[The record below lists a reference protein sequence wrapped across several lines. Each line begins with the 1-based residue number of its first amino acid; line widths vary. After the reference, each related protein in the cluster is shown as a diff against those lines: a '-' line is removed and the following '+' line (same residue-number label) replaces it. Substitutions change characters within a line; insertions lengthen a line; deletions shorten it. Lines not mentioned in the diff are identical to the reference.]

1 MPKNLKVKFILISLL
16 VVFCV
21 WVIYPI
27 NEKIN
32 LGLDLQGGMFLTLR
46 VDMSKLPDSIK
57 PEVRS
62 DIVNRT
68 IEIIRKRIDQL
79 GVKEPSISR
88 QGADRIIVQ
97 LPGVTDRKRALKL
110 IGRTAQLEFRLVS
123 DDENKLNQAL
133 AGQMPVGYELKQDD
147 EGNDLL
153 VEISSVMTGDSL
165 SDAVL
170 SRDSYGRSSVKLDF
184 TPKGAILFSN
194 ITGANV
200 NRQLAVV
207 LDGEIYSAPV
217 IRERISGGTAEITGN
232 FSIEEAKDLSTVL
245 RTGALP
251 APIIFGEERTVGPLL
266 GQDSIKSGVNAT
278 IIGGIAVVTFMAIYY
293 CIGGLLANVALCLNI
308 LLVLAALVMM
318 KATLTLPGI
327 AGIGLT
333 IGMAVDANVLIN
345 ERIREELLQGKSTR
359 AAINNGYGRAFPAI
373 IDSNVTTIIAAILLV
388 WLGSGPIRGFGLT
401 LIIGL
406 LASMFTSI
414 VVTKL
419 LIDIICLK
427 WKKLSL
433 KMMQLIPPTKIDF
446 IKIRWICYSISF
458 IFLAVGMSFFMQ
470 KGEANYG
477 IDFTGGA
484 IQEFKFEQPI
494 QIDALRDAM
503 DDIGL
508 GDALIQQ
515 DSKDPSI
522 VILRTEKNKA
532 DEMIEGFAAY
542 FPENKAEV
550 LSIDSV
556 GPVVGEL
563 LKKNASMALLL
574 AMVGIC
580 LYIWI
585 RFRDFVYGVAGLV
598 ALFHDVLVAVAVC
611 SLTNRPID
619 LLMVTAFM
627 TVAGYSIND
636 TVVIFDRI
644 RENIRIR
651 RKTSFKDI
659 INISINQTLGRTLWT
674 SVTTIAIVAS
684 LYFLGGKVLHN
695 FAFIMLIGFV
705 SGIYSTIFIASPLV
719 YAWENK
725 K

>member
-1 MPKNLKVKFILISLL
+1 MPKNLKTKFILISLL
-16 VVFCV
+16 MGFCV
-21 WVIYPI
+21 WVIHPLKD
-27 NEKIN
+27 KIN
-32 LGLDLQGGMFLTLR
+32 LGLDLQGGMFLTLQ
-46 VDMSKLPDSIK
+46 VDMSKLPANIK
-57 PEVRS
+57 PDVRN
-62 DIVNRT
+62 DIVDRT

-97 LPGVTDRKRALKL
+97 LPGVTDRSRARKL

-123 DDENKLNQAL
+123 NDANKLKEAL
-133 AGQMPVGYELKQDD
+133 AGQIPVGYELKQDED
-147 EGNDLL
+147 GKNLL
-153 VEISSVMTGDSL
+153 IEITAVMTGDSL
-165 SDAVL
+165 ADAVL

-184 TPKGAILFSN
+184 TPKGALLFSN
-194 ITGANV
+194 ITGANI

-207 LDGEIYSAPV
+207 LDGEIYSAPN
-217 IRERISGGTAEITGN
+217 IRERISGGSAEITGN
-232 FSIEEAKDLSTVL
+232 FSVEEAKDLSTVL

-266 GQDSIKSGVNAT
+266 GQDSIKSGVSAT
-278 IIGGIAVVTFMAIYY
+278 IIGGIAVVLFMAIYY
-293 CIGGLLANVALCLNI
+293 FIGGLLANIALVLNI
-308 LLVLAALVMM
+308 LIVLAALVIM

-345 ERIREELLQGKSTR
+345 ERIREELAQGKSTR
-359 AAINNGYGRAFPAI
+359 TAINNGYGRAFPAI
-373 IDSNVTTIIAAILLV
+373 FDSNVTTIIAAILLV

-414 VVTKL
+414 VVTKM
-419 LIDIICLK
+419 LIDMMSLK
-427 WKKLSL
+427 WKNLPL
-433 KMMQLIPPTKIDF
+433 KMMQLIPSTTIDF
-446 IKIRWICYSISF
+446 IKIRWISYSVSI
-458 IFLAVGMSFFMQ
+458 IFLIAGLTFFTQ
-470 KGEANYG
+470 KGDNNYG

-484 IQEFKFEQPI
+484 IQEFKFDKPI
-494 QIDALRDAM
+494 EMDALRAAM
-503 DDIGL
+503 HEIGL

-515 DSKDPSI
+515 DKKDPTI
-522 VILRTEKNKA
+522 VILRTGENQA
-532 DEMIEGFAAY
+532 DNIMEGFAKS
-542 FPENKAEV
+542 FPDNKAEV

-556 GPVVGEL
+556 GPVVGNL

-574 AMVGIC
+574 AMLAIC
-580 LYIWI
+580 IYIWI
-585 RFRDFVYGVAGLV
+585 RFRDFVYGAAGVV

-611 SLTNRPID
+611 ALTNRPID

-627 TVAGYSIND
+627 TIAGYSIND

-644 RENIRIR
+644 RENIRLR

-659 INISINQTLGRTLWT
+659 INMSINQTLGRTVWT
-674 SVTTIAIVAS
+674 TVTTLCIVIS
-684 LYFLGGKVLHN
+684 LFFLGGKVLHN
-695 FAFIMLIGFV
+695 FAFIMMIGFV
-705 SGIYSTIFIASPLV
+705 CGIYSTIFIASPLV
-719 YAWENK
+719 YAWEK

>member
-1 MPKNLKVKFILISLL
+1 MPKNLKIKFILIALL
-16 VVFCV
+16 MTFCI
-21 WVIYPI
+21 WVIHPLKD
-27 NEKIN
+27 KIN
-32 LGLDLQGGMFLTLR
+32 LGLDLQGGMFLTLQ
-46 VDMSKLPDSIK
+46 VDMSKLPENIK
-57 PEVRS
+57 PDVRN
-62 DIVNRT
+62 DIVDRT

-97 LPGVTDRKRALKL
+97 LPGVTDRTRARKL
-110 IGRTAQLEFRLVS
+110 IGRTAQLEFRLVAN
-123 DDENKLNQAL
+123 DENKLKEAL
-133 AGQMPVGYELKQDD
+133 VGKIPLGYELKKD
-147 EGNDLL
+147 EDGKDLL
-153 VEISSVMTGDSL
+153 IEKDAVMTGDSL
-165 SDAVL
+165 ADAVL
-170 SRDSYGRSSVKLDF
+170 SRDNYGRSSVKLDF
-184 TPKGAILFSN
+184 TPKGSVLFSN

-207 LDGEIYSAPV
+207 LDGEIYSAPN
-217 IRERISGGTAEITGN
+217 IRERISGGSAEITGS

-266 GQDSIKSGVNAT
+266 GKDSIKSGVNST
-278 IIGGIAVVTFMAIYY
+278 IIGGIAVVSFMAIYY
-293 CIGGLLANVALCLNI
+293 FIGGILANIALVFNI
-308 LLVLAALVMM
+308 LLVLAALVIM

-345 ERIREELLQGKSTR
+345 ERIREELQQGKSTR
-359 AAINNGYGRAFPAI
+359 TAINNGYGRAFPAI
-373 IDSNVTTIIAAILLV
+373 FDSNVTTIIAAVLLV

-419 LIDIICLK
+419 LIDMICLK
-427 WKKLSL
+427 WKNLSL
-433 KMMQLIPPTKIDF
+433 KMMQLIPTTKIDF
-446 IKIRWICYSISF
+446 IKIRWISFSIS
-458 IFLAVGMSFFMQ
+458 IVFLIIGLSFFAQ

-484 IQEFKFEQPI
+484 IQEFKFEKPI
-494 QIDALRDAM
+494 QMDSLRAAM
-503 DDIGL
+503 SDIGL
-508 GDALIQQ
+508 GEALIQQ
-515 DSKDPSI
+515 DKKDPTI
-522 VILRTEKNKA
+522 VILRTA
-532 DEMIEGFAAY
+532 DNQADSIIEGFVKA
-542 FPENKAEV
+542 FPDNKAEV

-556 GPVVGEL
+556 GPVVGNL
-563 LKKNASMALLL
+563 LKKNATMALAL
-574 AMVGIC
+574 AMLAIC

-585 RFRDFVYGVAGLV
+585 RFRDFVFGFAGLV

-611 SLTNRPID
+611 ALTNRPID

-644 RENIRIR
+644 RENVKLQ
-651 RKTSFKDI
+651 RKTGFKEI
-659 INISINQTLGRTLWT
+659 INMSINQTLGRTVWT
-674 SVTTIAIVAS
+674 TVTTLCIVIS
-684 LYFLGGKVLHN
+684 LYLLGGNVLHN
-695 FAFIMLIGFV
+695 FAFIMMIGFIV
-705 SGIYSTIFIASPLV
+705 GIYSTVFIASPLV
-719 YAWENK
+719 YLWEK

>member
-1 MPKNLKVKFILISLL
+1 MPKNLKIKFILISFL
-16 VVFCV
+16 VIFCV
-21 WVIYPI
+21 WVIHPLKD
-27 NEKIN
+27 KIN
-32 LGLDLQGGMFLTLR
+32 LGLDLQGGMFLTLQ
-46 VDMSKLPDSIK
+46 VDMSKLPENIK
-57 PEVRS
+57 PDVKS
-62 DIVNRT
+62 DIVDRT

-97 LPGVTDRKRALKL
+97 LPGVTDRTRARKL

-123 DDENKLNQAL
+123 NDANKLKEAL
-133 AGQMPVGYELKQDD
+133 AGQIPMGYELKKD
-147 EGNDLL
+147 EDGKDLL
-153 VEISSVMTGDSL
+153 VEKTAVMTGESL

-170 SRDSYGRSSVKLDF
+170 SRDNYGRSSVKLEF
-184 TPKGAILFSN
+184 TAKGGTLFSN

-207 LDGEIYSAPV
+207 LDGEIYSAPN
-217 IRERISGGTAEITGN
+217 IKERISGGSAEITGS

-278 IIGGIAVVTFMAIYY
+278 LIGGIAVILFMAIYY
-293 CIGGLLANVALCLNI
+293 FIGGMLANVALVLNI
-308 LLVLAALVMM
+308 LIVLAALVIM

-373 IDSNVTTIIAAILLV
+373 FDSNVTTIIAAVLLV

-419 LIDIICLK
+419 LIDMISLK
-427 WKKLSL
+427 WRKLPL
-433 KMMQLIPPTKIDF
+433 KMMQLIPSTKIDF
-446 IKIRWICYSISF
+446 IKIRWIPFTISI
-458 IFLAVGMSFFMQ
+458 IFLVIGLSFFNH
-470 KGEANYG
+470 KGEDNYG

-484 IQEFKFEQPI
+484 IQEFKFDKPI
-494 QIDALRDAM
+494 EMDSLRTAM
-503 DDIGL
+503 EDIGL

-515 DSKDPSI
+515 DKKDPTI
-522 VILRTEKNKA
+522 VILRTVENQADAMMEGFVQEFPDNKA
-532 DEMIEGFAAY
+532 QVM
-542 FPENKAEV
+542 
-550 LSIDSV
+550 SIDSV
-556 GPVVGEL
+556 GPVVGNL
-563 LKKNASMALLL
+563 LKKNATMALAL
-574 AMVGIC
+574 AMLAIC

-585 RFRDFVYGVAGLV
+585 RFRDFVYGLAGLV
-598 ALFHDVLVAVAVC
+598 ALFHDVLIAVSVC
-611 SLTNRPID
+611 ALTNRPID
-619 LLMVTAFM
+619 LLMVTAFL

-644 RENIRIR
+644 RENIRLR

-659 INISINQTLGRTLWT
+659 INMSINQTLGRTLWT
-674 SVTTIAIVAS
+674 TVTTLCIVAS
-684 LYFLGGKVLHN
+684 LFFLGGKVLHN
-695 FAFIMLIGFV
+695 FAFIMLIGFI

-719 YAWENK
+719 YAWEK